1 MRKPKQNK
9 KKIIIGVTG
18 SFGSGKTTVSSMLK
32 SAGAYMIDADK
43 IAHGVTRPASKI
55 YRKIIKLFGWGVL
68 NQNKV
73 IERRRLGRIVFNDQK
88 KLARL
93 NALVHPEVIK
103 QIKKKIKS
111 AKHKIIVLDVPLLVE
126 SGLKNM
132 VDKLVVVKASRNK
145 QIERIKRKTPLTKD
159 EILKRIRAQVPLS
172 DKVRLADF
180 VIDNSGTIKE
190 TKKQIERMWND
201 ILGVSP
207 ILKRFGN

>member
-32 SAGAYMIDADK
+32 SSGAYVIDADR
-43 IAHGVTRPASKI
+43 IAHSVTRPASKV
-55 YRKIIKLFGWGVL
+55 YWKIIKLFGRGIL

-73 IERRRLGRIVFNDQK
+73 IERRRLGHIVFNDRK

-93 NALVHPEVIK
+93 NAVVHPEVIRQMK
-103 QIKKKIKS
+103 NKIKS
-111 AKHKIIVLDVPLLVE
+111 AKHKIIILDVPLLVE

-132 VDKLVVVKASRNK
+132 VDKLIVVKASRDK
-145 QIERIKRKTPLTKD
+145 QIGRIKRKTLLTQN
-159 EILKRIRAQVPLS
+159 EILKRIKAQVSIS

-180 VIDNSGTIKE
+180 VIDNNTTLKN
-190 TKKQIERMWND
+190 TRKQVEQIRRKLWKN
-201 ILGVSP
+201 
-207 ILKRFGN
+207 